1 MVYKTNPATGVS
13 NTMTKTTISEQQ
25 RLTIIKG
32 MHRLAS
38 LVGFYSVQFTLI
50 STRSGKSICASPCTF
65 SSTLPF
71 KTLSMLIRCAIALS
85 RPFMVAKTINAASFK
100 EKLSHAYKITITY
113 INSDTSQ
120 VDGTENHSGKYSSDW
135 YWTPESRNLTEGKNM
150 DVQGALKRSSTCE
163 ST

>member
-38 LVGFYSVQFTLI
+38 LVRFCSVQFTLI
-50 STRSGKSICASPCTF
+50 STLSGKSVCASPCLPDVFINAAFLTF
-65 SSTLPF
+65 VNVD
-71 KTLSMLIRCAIALS
+71 
-85 RPFMVAKTINAASFK
+85 MVDKTINAASFK

-113 INSDTSQ
+113 IKLMELKIILENIPSI
-120 VDGTENHSGKYSSDW
+120 GTGLRNH
-135 YWTPESRNLTEGKNM
+135 EI
-150 DVQGALKRSSTCE
+150 
-163 ST
+163 